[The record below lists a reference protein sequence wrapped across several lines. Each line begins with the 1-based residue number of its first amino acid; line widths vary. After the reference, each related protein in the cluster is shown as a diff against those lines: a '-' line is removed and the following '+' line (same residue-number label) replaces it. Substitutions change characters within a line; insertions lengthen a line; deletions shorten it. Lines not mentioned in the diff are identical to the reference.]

1 MDPTTIKSFIPESIS
16 NSEMFI
22 ESLKLIMQF
31 LRNKLKEKN
40 IRFYDNPEFRKEM
53 ELNTHLDVQFFKM
66 AN

>member
-16 NSEMFI
+16 NSHMFI

-53 ELNTHLDVQFFKM
+53 
-66 AN
+66 